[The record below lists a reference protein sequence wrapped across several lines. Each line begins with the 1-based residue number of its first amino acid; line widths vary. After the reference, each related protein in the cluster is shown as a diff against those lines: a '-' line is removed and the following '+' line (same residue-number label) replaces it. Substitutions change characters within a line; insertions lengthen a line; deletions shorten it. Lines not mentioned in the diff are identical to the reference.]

1 VFAKFG
7 LLMAR
12 SSFLAPRSSHPK
24 EGHLLLGKRRNRQ
37 DCSRNEESSES
48 QGESLSE

>member
-24 EGHLLLGKRRNRQ
+24 EGHLGKRRNRQ